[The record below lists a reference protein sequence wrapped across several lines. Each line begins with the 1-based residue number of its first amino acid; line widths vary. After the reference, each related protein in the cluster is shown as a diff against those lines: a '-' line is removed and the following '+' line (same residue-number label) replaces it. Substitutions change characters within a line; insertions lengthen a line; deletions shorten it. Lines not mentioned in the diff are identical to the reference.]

1 MAKVYRL
8 KQADKTATERI
19 SHLLN
24 SLRSAPVTLEHS
36 QLQDLLAK
44 DGFHLLVAENEEG
57 TIIGMLTLTSC
68 STLAGEKLWIEDVI
82 VDESHRG
89 HGTGRALLREAISY
103 ASDTL
108 KATSITLTSNPSRV
122 QARSL
127 YRSEGF
133 EEYNTGVFRK
143 LFPVLGKALL

>member
-8 KQADKTATERI
+8 TQADKTATERI

-36 QLQDLLAK
+36 HLQDLLAK
-44 DGFHLLVAENEEG
+44 EDFHLFVAENEEG

-143 LFPVLGKALL
+143 LFPVLEKALL